1 MFGYNLTTLIIIL
14 VIALLLFG
22 PKRLPELGDSIGKAI
37 RGFKRATENEPEP
50 LPKETQA
57 TAAASPDEQATSG
70 TQVCPQCHQES
81 LTGFAFCPHC
91 GHRIKEEPGPEK

>member
-37 RGFKRATENEPEP
+37 RGFKKASEEEPEP
-50 LPKETQA
+50 LPREPRTADPAEPKSAPATQ
-57 TAAASPDEQATSG
+57 T
-70 TQVCPQCHQES
+70 CPQCQQEIS
-81 LTGFAFCPHC
+81 AGFAFCPHC
-91 GHRIKEEPGPEK
+91 GHRLEETATAGK

>member
-37 RGFKRATENEPEP
+37 RGFKRATEDAPEP
-50 LPKETQA
+50 LPKENQSAATDSQTDQ
-57 TAAASPDEQATSG
+57 TAAKTK
-70 TQVCPQCHQES
+70 VCPQCHQES

-91 GHRIKEEPGPEK
+91 GHRLQEDAEPPK